1 MHLDWILQQ
10 SHSIF
15 GYLLRH
21 ICLSVVP
28 VVVGLLIAIPCAW
41 LISHTPRFKLLF
53 LNAFSLLY
61 TIPSLALFIIVP
73 AVLGTKIL
81 DSLNVYVALSIYS
94 FALLVRTVS
103 DGLESIPA
111 DVADAALAM
120 GYRPLQKLLAVD
132 LPICVPV
139 IGAGTRV
146 ATAASVSVVSVAS
159 LVGIPQLGTLFTQGF
174 QLGFLT
180 PIVVGIVLSVVLA
193 IALDTLIVV
202 IMRSLSKWRPVKTHG

>member
-10 SHSIF
+10 SNAIV
-15 GYLLRH
+15 GYLVRH
-21 ICLSVVP
+21 ICLSVAP
-28 VVVGLLIAIPCAW
+28 VLVGLLIAIPCAW
-41 LISHTPRFKLLF
+41 LLSHTPRFKLLF

-73 AVLGTKIL
+73 GILGTRIL

-94 FALLVRTVS
+94 FALLVRIVS

-111 DVADAALAM
+111 DVTAAALAI

-180 PIVVGIVLSVVLA
+180 PVVVGIVLSVVLA
-193 IALDTLIVV
+193 IVLDTLIVV
-202 IMRSLSKWRPVKTHG
+202 IMRSLSKWRPVKTHD